1 MFVKIF
7 VIAGLALLVW
17 SAVARPSGAHGHK
30 LTYRVQAY
38 DTLWTIASAHY
49 GGDVRDAVWQ
59 IQSAN
64 HLAGTAIR
72 KLTPRRRL
80 VDAAE
85 RTRGFPAPPSIP
97 HCWNHHL

>member
-7 VIAGLALLVW
+7 VLAGLSLLIW

-30 LTYRVQAY
+30 VTYLVQPY

-59 IQSAN
+59 IERAN
-64 HLAGTAIR
+64 HLGRTAIR
-72 KLTPRRRL
+72 PGEKLLLP
-80 VDAAE
+80 
-85 RTRGFPAPPSIP
+85 
-97 HCWNHHL
+97 